1 MADEIDDRTIG
12 SAARERDAASS
23 LLGRVL
29 AEGAR
34 LVSSGLVSDEV
45 VSEQQGAYALCRLE
59 KGTDDIRELRAPF
72 ELTIGR
78 APSAS
83 PGTWHVADKWLSKAH
98 FRVSAGADGIP
109 VVEDLDS
116 LNGTSVNDRPLTG
129 RRILRRGDA
138 IAAGHSVFV
147 FF

>member
-12 SAARERDAASS
+12 FSARERDAASS

-34 LVSSGLVSDEV
+34 LISSGLVSDDV
-45 VSEQQGAYALCRLE
+45 VREQPGAYALCRLE
-59 KGTDDIRELRAPF
+59 RGADEIRELRAPF

-83 PGTWHVADKWLSKAH
+83 QGTWHVADKWLSKAH
-98 FRVSAGADGIP
+98 FRLSSGTDGVP
-109 VVEDLDS
+109 VLEDLDS
-116 LNGTSVNDRPLTG
+116 LNGTSVNDRPLAS
-129 RRILRRGDA
+129 RKILRRGDS
-138 IAAGHSVFV
+138 IAAGHSVFIL
-147 FF
+147 F

>member
-1 MADEIDDRTIG
+1 MADEIDDCTIG
-12 SAARERDAASS
+12 FSAKDREAASS

-34 LVSSGLVSDEV
+34 LISSGLVSDDV
-45 VSEQQGAYALCRLE
+45 VKEQPGAYALCRLE
-59 KGTDDIRELRAPF
+59 SGADEIRELRAPF

-98 FRVSAGADGIP
+98 FRISSGADGVP
-109 VVEDLDS
+109 VLEDLDS
-116 LNGTSVNDRPLTG
+116 LNGTSVNDKPLSN
-129 RRILRRGDA
+129 RRILRRGDS

>member
-12 SAARERDAASS
+12 FSARERDAASS

-34 LVSSGLVSDEV
+34 LISSGLVSDDV
-45 VSEQQGAYALCRLE
+45 VREQPGAYALCRRE
-59 KGTDDIRELRAPF
+59 RGADEIRELRAPF

-83 PGTWHVADKWLSKAH
+83 QGTWHVADKWLSKAH
-98 FRVSAGADGIP
+98 FRLSSGTDGVP
-109 VVEDLDS
+109 VLEDLDS
-116 LNGTSVNDRPLTG
+116 LNGTSVNDRPLAS
-129 RRILRRGDA
+129 RKILRRGDS
-138 IAAGHSVFV
+138 IAAGHSVFIL
-147 FF
+147 F

>member
-1 MADEIDDRTIG
+1 MPETGDERTIEITANDG
-12 SAARERDAASS
+12 DAATE

-34 LVSSGLVSDEV
+34 LISSGAVSNEV
-45 VSEQQGAYALCRLE
+45 VAEQPGAYALCRLE
-59 KGTDDIRELRAPF
+59 RGAEEIRELRAPF

-83 PGTWHVADKWLSKAH
+83 PGTWHVADNWLSKAH
-98 FRVSAGADGIP
+98 FRISSGPDGIP
-109 VVEDLDS
+109 VLEDLDS
-116 LNGTSVNDRPLTG
+116 LNGTSVNDKPLSA
-129 RRILRRGDA
+129 RRVLHRGDS

>member
-12 SAARERDAASS
+12 SSARERDAASS

-34 LVSSGLVSDEV
+34 LVSSGLVSDDVGKELP
-45 VSEQQGAYALCRLE
+45 GAYALCRLE
-59 KGTDDIRELRAPF
+59 RGADEIRELRAPF

-98 FRVSAGADGIP
+98 FRVMATS
-109 VVEDLDS
+109 EDVMEIEDMES
-116 LNGTSVNDRPLTG
+116 LNGTSVNDRPLEG
-129 RRILRRGDA
+129 RRRLLRGDT

-147 FF
+147 LL

>member
-1 MADEIDDRTIG
+1 MMETVEGRTIEIMPNERN
-12 SAARERDAASS
+12 SATE

-34 LVSSGLVSDEV
+34 LISSGAVSDEV
-45 VSEQQGAYALCRLE
+45 VAEQAGAYALCRLE
-59 KGTDDIRELRAPF
+59 RGADEIRELRAPF

-83 PGTWHVADKWLSKAH
+83 SGTWHVADKWLSKAH
-98 FRVSAGADGIP
+98 FRISSGPDGIP

-116 LNGTSVNDRPLTG
+116 LNGTSVNDKPLSA
-129 RRILRRGDA
+129 RRILRRGDS
-138 IAAGHSVFV
+138 IAAGHSVFM

>member
-1 MADEIDDRTIG
+1 MTDNVEERTIEIPAKDG
-12 SAARERDAASS
+12 DAASQ

-34 LVSSGLVSDEV
+34 LVSSGSVSDEV
-45 VSEQQGAYALCRLE
+45 VAEQPGAYALCRLE
-59 KGTDDIRELRAPF
+59 RGADEIRELRAPF

-98 FRVSAGADGIP
+98 FRISSGPDGIP

-116 LNGTSVNDRPLTG
+116 LNGTSVNDKPLA
-129 RRILRRGDA
+129 RHRILRRGDS

>member
-1 MADEIDDRTIG
+1 MHFDE
-12 SAARERDAASS
+12 SS
-23 LLGRVL
+23 EL
-29 AEGAR
+29 AR
-34 LVSSGLVSDEV
+34 LGEKQTSSEDIFDGVILHVKRDQVELSNGSVTVREV
-45 VSEQQGAYALCRLE
+45 IRHIGAVCVVPV
-59 KGTDDIRELRAPF
+59 TDDSRELRAPF

>member
-12 SAARERDAASS
+12 LSARERDAASS

-34 LVSSGLVSDEV
+34 LISSGLVSDEV
-45 VSEQQGAYALCRLE
+45 VMEQPGAYALCRLE
-59 KGTDDIRELRAPF
+59 RGADEIRELRAPF

-83 PGTWHVADKWLSKAH
+83 QGTWHVADKWLSKAH
-98 FRVSAGADGIP
+98 FRLSSGTDGVP
-109 VVEDLDS
+109 VLEDLDS
-116 LNGTSVNDRPLTG
+116 LNGTSVNDRPLAS
-129 RRILRRGDA
+129 RKILRRGDS
-138 IAAGHSVFV
+138 IAAGHSVFIL
-147 FF
+147 F

>member
-1 MADEIDDRTIG
+1 MESVDERTIEITANERN
-12 SAARERDAASS
+12 SAAEI
-23 LLGRVL
+23 LGRVL

-34 LVSSGLVSDEV
+34 LISSGAVSAEV
-45 VSEQQGAYALCRLE
+45 VTEQPGAYALCRLE
-59 KGTDDIRELRAPF
+59 RGADEIRELRAPF

-98 FRVSAGADGIP
+98 FRISSGTDGIP
-109 VVEDLDS
+109 VLEDLES
-116 LNGTSVNDRPLTG
+116 LNGTSVNDKPLSD
-129 RRILRRGDA
+129 RRILRRGDS
-138 IAAGHSVFV
+138 IAAGHSVFM

>member
-1 MADEIDDRTIG
+1 MAEKIEDRTIG
-12 SAARERDAASS
+12 LPANERNAASA

-34 LVSSGLVSDEV
+34 LISSGAVSDDV
-45 VSEQQGAYALCRLE
+45 VAEQPGAYALCRLE
-59 KGTDDIRELRAPF
+59 RDADEIRELRAPF

-83 PGTWHVADKWLSKAH
+83 SGTWHVADKWLSKAH
-98 FRVSAGADGIP
+98 FRIYSGPDGIP

-116 LNGTSVNDRPLTG
+116 LNGTSVNDKPLSA
-129 RRILRRGDA
+129 RRVLRRGDS
-138 IAAGHSVFV
+138 IAAGHSVFM